1 MSRISIVRDSV
12 VRIVRMLTEKKVQVT
27 QRGTTAYVTYNH
39 DGTPKVVN
47 IPFIPED
54 ASDDL
59 LIATQGFLD
68 HEVAHVLFT
77 DYAAVKKANEM
88 GVASLHNI
96 VEDSFIER
104 KMAAAFAGSGYNL
117 SEMGQYF
124 LKNYT
129 DVKLAKL
136 TAGDPQIEGLLIVP
150 AIRAWAG
157 QKVFQDYMNDGDK
170 WSMIA
175 KVNARLTPMSH
186 RCAEVENSM
195 DALQVALDMKKLLE
209 IPDEVKPLAPPARS
223 RSGSKGKGKGK
234 ERKAGE
240 KPAAPRKRSED
251 EEGAGGFE
259 PGAGDD
265 DGDEEPGSGG
275 SGAGGEEAS
284 GMSGEA
290 EPEPGSDPGSAG
302 RDDPEEEDESGDD
315 GLTTSA
321 GDDADEDDEEE
332 EDLEDEEG
340 EGGSG
345 GGSGHEDDGMGGG
358 AHSSGGGGPTGASGD
373 DLYKMLEAHIDKDFD
388 EELSKLITAKAS
400 KDMESITYKIYSTDF
415 DIIEPLVIREG
426 TFKDEYLK
434 NMQEAVDHMV
444 GPLQKDFERAIAAK
458 SATTWSGGHR
468 SGRLHAAAL
477 SRLSTGDERI
487 FRRKHINNGKD
498 VAVSLLVDCS
508 GSMSVGGK
516 IKAAAYAAYALASV
530 LDRMNITCEVLGFT
544 TKGRMPKEMFA
555 EEAKHGFRY
564 ARTQNL
570 YMPILKGFSE
580 RLNFDT
586 KKRFAVLPEAR
597 WLNENVDGE
606 CVAIAAQRLAQ
617 RREARKVMFVFSD
630 GSPACPGDFT
640 ALDRHLKKTVQD
652 VERSGIEVMGIG
664 IADRNAAKYYSKHV
678 VLTEIS
684 DLPTTVI
691 GQIKKILMQ

>member
-54 ASDDL
+54 ASEEL

-77 DYAAVKKANEM
+77 DYAAVKLANEK

-104 KMAAAFAGSGYNL
+104 KMAAQFAGSGYNL
-117 SEMGQYF
+117 SEMGTYF

-129 DVKLAKL
+129 DAKLATLK
-136 TAGDPQIEGLLIVP
+136 AGDPAIEGLLIVP

-170 WSMIA
+170 WSLIA
-175 KVNARLTPMSH
+175 KINARLSPIAH

-195 DALQVALDMKKLLE
+195 DALNVALDMKRLLE
-209 IPDEVKPLAPPARS
+209 IPDEVKPLAPPART
-223 RSGSKGKGKGK
+223 RKSGKPKSK

-240 KPAAPRKRSED
+240 KPSAPKKRSED
-251 EEGAGGFE
+251 EEGAGGMG
-259 PGAGDD
+259 GAGDD

-275 SGAGGEEAS
+275 SGAGGEEEAPS
-284 GMSGEA
+284 GMSGEG
-290 EPEPGSDPGSAG
+290 EPEPGSEPGAAG
-302 RDDPEEEDESGDD
+302 RVDDESDDESGDD
-315 GLTTSA
+315 GLGAS
-321 GDDADEDDEEE
+321 GDADEDEDEEE
-332 EDLEDEEG
+332 EDLTDEEG
-340 EGGSG
+340 SGSSAGGSDEG
-345 GGSGHEDDGMGGG
+345 DDGMGGG
-358 AHSSGGGGPTGASGD
+358 AHSSSGGGPSGASGD
-373 DLYKMLEAHIDKDFD
+373 DLYKMLEGHIDKDFD
-388 EELSKLITAKAS
+388 EELAKLITAKAS
-400 KDMESITYKIYSTDF
+400 KDMEDVTYKIYSTDF
-415 DIIEPLVIREG
+415 DIIEPLVINEAHY
-426 TFKDEYLK
+426 KDEYLK
-434 NMQEAVDHMV
+434 NMQEAIDHMV

-617 RREARKVMFVFSD
+617 RREARKIMFVFSD
-630 GSPACPGDFT
+630 GSPACPGDFS

-652 VERSGIEVMGIG
+652 VERSGIDVMGIG